1 MQCATWCSYEFGSL
15 HRGCSIPSQVP
26 TLETPQGGVWE
37 SNAIARYLAR
47 LADKGLFGKTAIDAV
62 RFPCRPDNSHSICT
76 VILLILIALLQIC
89 RHTSSSGLTFLLQR
103 SMHLCAPGCILLF
116 TPATFHMTKRYA
128 SEVCVNRVA
137 YEIMKTLSCLTNGTQ
152 VNT

>member
-1 MQCATWCSYEFGSL
+1 MELATWCSYEFGSL

-62 RFPCRPDNSHSICT
+62 RFPCFLVNNHYICAVNLLGSHSF
-76 VILLILIALLQIC
+76 AANLQAHVEQWIDFS
-89 RHTSSSGLTFLLQR
+89 TTEIDAP
-103 SMHLCAPGCILLF
+103 LCSWLYPLVYPSHF
-116 TPATFHMTKRYA
+116 PHDQK
-128 SEVCVNRVA
+128 VRV
-137 YEIMKTLSCLTNGTQ
+137 
-152 VNT
+152 